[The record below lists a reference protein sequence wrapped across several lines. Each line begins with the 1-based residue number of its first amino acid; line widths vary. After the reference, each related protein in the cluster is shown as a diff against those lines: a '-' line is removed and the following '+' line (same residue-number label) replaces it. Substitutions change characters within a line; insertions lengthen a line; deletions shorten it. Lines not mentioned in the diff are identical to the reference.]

1 MTSKIV
7 RIQLLALG
15 AFLLTL
21 ATVNCTPHFAL
32 DGNYTNSNV
41 HSGFRKQDVDDF
53 NPFDFF
59 LTYDE
64 TNQWM
69 DALFAKYPEQCT
81 INTIGQSYEGR
92 VINAIIINP
101 TQVKTVILVAN
112 LQGREWASM
121 TSAIYIIHEL
131 IRNSKS
137 YPQAANFRW
146 IIVPISNPDGYEYTR
161 AEDRNWNK
169 NRVPKLD
176 DNVGVDLNRNFGYMW
191 ELLTNDEDANPNRET
206 YRGMKPFSE
215 PESRAIKDLLVMNE
229 DAYLYVDMHVGGQ
242 LILIPWG
249 YTDKPAPNANFLRSV
264 AQAGS
269 SAILSRTSQYYI
281 VGTLGELFNHQP
293 GTSMDYCYSI
303 GIKVCVEIRLTSEEL
318 VNDPKNIIP
327 HGQEALAAVLAM
339 AVKVNGP

>member
-1 MTSKIV
+1 MVPRRVSLCAGGWL
-7 RIQLLALG
+7 R
-15 AFLLTL
+15 
-21 ATVNCTPHFAL
+21 
-32 DGNYTNSNV
+32 SNKT
-41 HSGFRKQDVDDF
+41 RCRRL

-69 DALFAKYPEQCT
+69 DALFAKYQNNARV
-81 INTIGQSYEGR
+81 NTIGQSYEGR

-131 IRNSKS
+131 IRNSKATRRQLIFVGLLS
-137 YPQAANFRW
+137 RYRTQMGTSTPELKIATGTK
-146 IIVPISNPDGYEYTR
+146 IVSL
-161 AEDRNWNK
+161 NWMTT
-169 NRVPKLD
+169 L
-176 DNVGVDLNRNFGYMW
+176 GDLNRNFGYMW
-191 ELLTNDEDANPNRET
+191 ELLTNDEDANPKGDIPRYET
-206 YRGMKPFSE
+206 LFGTRKSCY
-215 PESRAIKDLLVMNE
+215 KDLLVMNE

-269 SAILSRTSQYYI
+269 SAILSTDEPILHSWHIRRT
-281 VGTLGELFNHQP
+281 L
-293 GTSMDYCYSI
+293 
-303 GIKVCVEIRLTSEEL
+303 
-318 VNDPKNIIP
+318 
-327 HGQEALAAVLAM
+327 
-339 AVKVNGP
+339 